1 MIDKQSTPRRSLD
14 IEDYIDI
21 LRRNFKWLIGPAFA
35 GLVISTVVAFALE
48 DTYVSEALLR
58 IVPQQISPELIK
70 DINAQDVAERLNGM
84 IQNIESRTSLAN
96 IINTFGL
103 YKNQRNQEP
112 MQDVI
117 DTMQK
122 AINIKP
128 VLGVTSGGN
137 NNNTLPALQVSF
149 RYHDRYLAQR
159 VCEALV
165 ARFLD
170 SSAESSFQ
178 TQVIAQQFLQ
188 DEFDRAKRDLEVIEQ
203 KLSDYRKQN
212 IGHLP
217 EEMQGNVSE
226 MNALEGRL
234 STLAEQATRNT
245 EQRMMLESELRI
257 AKDRLAAI
265 KSPQSQA
272 HNEHV
277 AQLDREIEQL
287 QTNIESMR
295 DRYTEDY
302 PGLQAAKDQLAVL
315 TRERDK
321 ASKEKPAESN
331 MAMDETI
338 MTREKM
344 DAQGAIQQL
353 ETALKNNSLEEKQ
366 IQTQTAQVNIALKT
380 YEGRVEEVPPGAR
393 EYAEMLRDEG
403 AAKER
408 YTELQVKLEK
418 AAVSMDLERRKAGQ
432 TIELL
437 DQASLPESPSAPKRL
452 VIVPIGAVVGLVLGI
467 IFIALREIRDT
478 SLKNLKDARLYTQ
491 LSVLG
496 SIPLLENDVVV
507 QRRKQMTWVSWAAAT
522 VVGLAIMA
530 GSVLHHYLKRA

>member
-1 MIDKQSTPRRSLD
+1 MIDKQSVPRRSLD

-35 GLVISTVVAFALE
+35 GLVISTVVAFTLE

-84 IQNIESRTSLAN
+84 IQNIESRTSLVN

-103 YKNQRNQEP
+103 YKKERSKEP
-112 MQDVI
+112 MQDVV
-117 DTMQK
+117 DLMQRS
-122 AINIKP
+122 ISIKP
-128 VLGVTSGGN
+128 VMGVAGGN
-137 NNNTLPALQVSF
+137 NNLPALQVSY
-149 RYHDRYLAQR
+149 RYNDRYLAQR

-165 ARFLD
+165 GRFL
-170 SSAESSFQ
+170 STSTESSFQ

-188 DEFDRAKRDLEVIEQ
+188 DEFDRAKHDLEVVEQ
-203 KLSDYRKQN
+203 KLTDYRVKN
-212 IGHLP
+212 AGRLP
-217 EEMQGNVSE
+217 EEMQGNISE
-226 MNALEGRL
+226 MNALDNRL
-234 STLAEQATRNT
+234 GTLAEQSTRNT
-245 EQRMMLESELRI
+245 EQRSMLESELRI

-265 KSPQSQA
+265 KSPQNQA

-287 QTNIESMR
+287 QTNIESLR
-295 DRYTEDY
+295 DRYTDDY
-302 PGLQAAKDQLAVL
+302 PGLQSAKDQLAVL

-321 ASKEKPAESN
+321 ANNEKPVESP
-331 MAMDETI
+331 APADDTG

-344 DAQGAIQQL
+344 DAQAVIQQL
-353 ETALKNNSLEEKQ
+353 QTALNNNSLEAKQ
-366 IQTQTAQVNIALKT
+366 IQTQTAQVNTALKA
-380 YEGRVEEVPPGAR
+380 YEGRVEEVPPGQR
-393 EYAEMLRDEG
+393 EYAELLRDES

-418 AAVSMDLERRKAGQ
+418 AAVSMDLEQRKAGQ

-437 DQASLPESPSAPKRL
+437 DQASLPESPAAPKRML
-452 VIVPIGAVVGLVLGI
+452 IIPIGAVVGLVLGV
-467 IFIALREIRDT
+467 IFVALREIRDT

-496 SIPLLENDVVV
+496 SIPLLENDVIV

-530 GSVLHHYLKRA
+530 GSVLHHYLKKA